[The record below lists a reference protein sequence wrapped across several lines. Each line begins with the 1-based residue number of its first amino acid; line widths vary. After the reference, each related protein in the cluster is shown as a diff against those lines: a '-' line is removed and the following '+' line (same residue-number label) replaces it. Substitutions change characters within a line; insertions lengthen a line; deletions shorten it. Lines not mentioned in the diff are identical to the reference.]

1 MKSQTSPTQK
11 DPTMTRTT
19 DVRQKIMDEINALNL
34 KAGDKIP
41 TEKYFTEKY
50 NVSRTTIRD
59 AISGLKA
66 LGVLRS
72 QQGSGV
78 FINESSLNTPPRLS
92 SFTSEV
98 NITSAISMLEIRMPL
113 ETEMVR
119 LATKRRSPEQEVE
132 IIKCFNAFQDKVK
145 NNENSEKE
153 DFDFH
158 LAIAKATNNPKM
170 VDLILWAGQNSIPRS
185 QLYALDKNNIYK
197 NNGRSLV
204 NEHQRIMAAILNNDE
219 ETASVEMHNHLFMSL
234 KRYREILYNSEHE

>member
-1 MKSQTSPTQK
+1 MKLAN
-11 DPTMTRTT
+11 DPTMTRTI
-19 DVRQKIMDEINALNL
+19 DVREKIMDEIHALDL

-72 QQGSGV
+72 KQGSGV
-78 FINESSLNTPPRLS
+78 FINEGHLTISPKLSSL
-92 SFTSEV
+92 TSEET
-98 NITSAISMLEIRMPL
+98 ISGAIATLEIRMPL

-132 IIKCFNAFQDKVK
+132 IIKSFNAFKEKVK
-145 NNENSEKE
+145 NDENSEKE

-158 LAIAKATNNPKM
+158 LAIAKATNNSKM
-170 VDLILWAGQNSIPRS
+170 VDFILWAGQNSIPRS
-185 QLYALDKNNIYK
+185 LLYKLDKDNIYK

-204 NEHQRIMAAILNNDE
+204 DEHQRIMAAILNNDE
-219 ETASVEMHNHLFMSL
+219 DIASAEMHNHLFMSL
-234 KRYREILYNSEHE
+234 KRYRELLYAN